1 MNTSP
6 ILGID
11 LGTTNSLVAYWHDGK
26 AQLIKNALGSV
37 LTPSVVSVDNDG
49 AILVGQ
55 AARERL
61 VSHPLATAAA
71 FKRYMGSSKR
81 YRLGKGHEY
90 SPEELSALVLRALK
104 ADAEAALGMTVREA
118 VITVP
123 AYFNDTQRKAT
134 RHAAELAGLH
144 VQRLLNEPTAAAMA
158 YGLHQGGDDQKFLV
172 LDLGGGT
179 FDVTLL
185 DMYAG
190 IMEVRASAGDNMLG
204 GEDFTELLI
213 QGFAAAHSAINLAD
227 SQGPLYAAAER
238 AKQALGSGDTSM
250 QVNHHGAPLEWR
262 ITVADWEKRC
272 EPLLERC
279 RIPIE
284 QTLRDAGVRAAS
296 LNDIILVGGA
306 TRMPVLRKTMARLF
320 GRFPTTGLN
329 PDETIAIGAAIQAGL
344 VAQDQALEEVVMT
357 DVAPYSLGV
366 ETSIQTGHDRYESGI
381 FSPIIERNTVIP
393 VSRMETYY
401 PVQTNQSALL
411 FKIYQGEARLVRDNI
426 YLGEIEIPLPDY
438 SDPEYM
444 PAEVRF
450 TYDVSGLL
458 EVDVHLPADGSTRQL
473 TIHNSGKNLDEA
485 ALQAAHEKLA
495 ALKIHPREQ
504 TENRTLLAR
513 AERLYTQR
521 LGDERQA
528 IGHRIA
534 IFTAALDSQDKRLIR
549 EAAQELQDYL
559 NHMDDAPWD

>member
-1 MNTSP
+1 MNTAP

-11 LGTTNSLVAYWHDGK
+11 LGTTNSLIAYWHDGK
-26 AQLIKNALGSV
+26 AQLIRNALGSV
-37 LTPSVVSVDNDG
+37 LTPSVVSLDDDG
-49 AILVGQ
+49 SILVGQ

-61 VSHPLATAAA
+61 VSHPAATAAA

-90 SPEELSALVLRALK
+90 SPEELSALVLRSLK
-104 ADAEAALGMTVREA
+104 ADAEAALGMTLREA

-158 YGLHQGGDDQKFLV
+158 YGLHQNGDDQKFLV

-185 DMYAG
+185 DMFAG

-213 QGFAAAHSAINLAD
+213 EGFRAAHSAINLAD
-227 SQGPLYAAAER
+227 AQGALYAAAER
-238 AKQALGSGDTSM
+238 AKQTLGSGDTEM
-250 QVNHHGAPLEWR
+250 LVNHNGAPLTWH
-262 ITVADWEKRC
+262 ISAADWEKRC

-284 QTLRDAGVRAAS
+284 QALRDANVRAGN

-306 TRMPVLRKTMARLF
+306 TRMPVLRKAVARLF

-329 PDETIAIGAAIQAGL
+329 PDETVAIGAAIQAGL
-344 VAQDQALEEVVMT
+344 VAQDKALEEVVMT

-366 ETSIQTGHDRYESGI
+366 DVSIQTGHERYEHGI

-393 VSRMETYY
+393 VSRMNTYY
-401 PVQTNQSALL
+401 PVQARQSHLR
-411 FKIYQGEARLVRDNI
+411 FEIYQGEAHLVRDNI
-426 YLGEIEIPLPDY
+426 LLGKLDVPLPDY
-438 SDPEYM
+438 SNPDEM
-444 PAEVRF
+444 PVEVRF

-458 EVDVHLPADGSTRQL
+458 EIDVHLPADDSTHQL

-485 ALQAAHEKLA
+485 ALKAAHEKLA
-495 ALKIHPREQ
+495 LLKIHPRDQ

-521 LGDERQA
+521 LGDERQY
-528 IGHRIA
+528 IGQRIA
-534 IFTAALDSQDKRLIR
+534 LFTAALNSQDARIIR
-549 EAAQELQDYL
+549 DAAQELQDYL
-559 NHMDDAPWD
+559 DHMDDTPWD